1 MTQILKGIVV
11 ALIIIMLALTLA
23 GIIDAFGGGKL

>member
-23 GIIDAFGGGKL
+23 GIIDAFRRY

>member
-11 ALIIIMLALTLA
+11 VLIIIMLALTLA
-23 GIIDAFGGGKL
+23 GIIDAFWR